1 MEDPLGVAQKEMKQN
16 ALEWVTLGRNQ
27 IAEKEHAA
35 LEWVT
40 SAWIA

>member
-1 MEDPLGVAQKEMKQN
+1 MEDPLSVAQKEMKQN

-27 IAEKEHAA
+27 IAEKGRA